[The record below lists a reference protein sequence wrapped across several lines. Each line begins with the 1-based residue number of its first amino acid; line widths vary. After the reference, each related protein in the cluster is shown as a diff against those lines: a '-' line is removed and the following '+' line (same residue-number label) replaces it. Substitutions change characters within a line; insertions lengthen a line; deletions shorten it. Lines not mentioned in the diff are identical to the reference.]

1 MFNQLFPYP
10 RVAER
15 HQNGPLADARLCYLD
30 HLAAQGAAPLT
41 LRNTARELLVIA
53 REMCWDGSGKVN
65 LEQIA
70 AAANHWATR
79 PQHPLQHGRRTQNAE
94 GARAFFMLI
103 ARRWIRFLGRLSES
117 EEPVSPGY
125 VHSADF
131 AMYLR
136 DERGLSP
143 RTIQNRS
150 WHVERLLGWIATRGL
165 SLHQLSVMDIEEYLS
180 QATATGWTRV
190 SINTCAGAL
199 RSFLRHAENR
209 RWCSSGLAAAICG
222 PRIYRNEAL
231 PAGPTWP
238 TVERLLATVEGDRPK
253 DIRDRAILLFFVV
266 YGFRAGEVS
275 RLRLEDLDWERER
288 IFVTR
293 SKSYQRQAYQL
304 TAGMGEAIVRY
315 VSEVRPRCQRRELFL
330 ACNAPWRPLS
340 QGALW
345 HIVADRLRQLS
356 GTLSHYGPHSL
367 RHASATRLLAQGMTF
382 PEISD
387 YLGHRSVNS
396 TRIYAK
402 VDLAALREVGRLDLG
417 GLI

>member
-10 RVAER
+10 RVAGR

-103 ARRWIRFLGRLSES
+103 ARRWIRFLGCLSES

-209 RWCSSGLAAAICG
+209 RW
-222 PRIYRNEAL
+222 
-231 PAGPTWP
+231 
-238 TVERLLATVEGDRPK
+238 
-253 DIRDRAILLFFVV
+253 
-266 YGFRAGEVS
+266 
-275 RLRLEDLDWERER
+275 
-288 IFVTR
+288 
-293 SKSYQRQAYQL
+293 
-304 TAGMGEAIVRY
+304 
-315 VSEVRPRCQRRELFL
+315 
-330 ACNAPWRPLS
+330 
-340 QGALW
+340 
-345 HIVADRLRQLS
+345 
-356 GTLSHYGPHSL
+356 
-367 RHASATRLLAQGMTF
+367 
-382 PEISD
+382 
-387 YLGHRSVNS
+387 
-396 TRIYAK
+396 
-402 VDLAALREVGRLDLG
+402 
-417 GLI
+417 